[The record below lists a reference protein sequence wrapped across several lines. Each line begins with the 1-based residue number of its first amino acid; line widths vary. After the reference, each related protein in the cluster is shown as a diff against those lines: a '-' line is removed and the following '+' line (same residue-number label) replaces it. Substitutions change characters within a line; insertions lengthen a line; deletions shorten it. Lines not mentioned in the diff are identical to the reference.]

1 MEVLLLHNEK
11 AGNGSW
17 PRKDLLK
24 LVRRGGFEPRYI
36 PLRQALENPGML
48 DRGEF
53 VIVAGGDGAIRKVSL
68 ALLGRGRPIAPL
80 PLGTANNIV
89 RSFGLHGTP
98 EEIIAGWRAPKL
110 QPFDVGVAEGPWGK
124 RHFVEGIGIGLI
136 SRSIAV
142 IDEIDDISIYRLKKA
157 RHKLYRDVC
166 VATALAHEMHPLHAH
181 VSFDG
186 REVKEKFL
194 LLEILNI
201 QRAGPGLELAP
212 QASPSD
218 GRFDVVSVTESQRER
233 LIHTLKA
240 RLTDTKRIRSLT
252 TRRTREV
259 HVHITA
265 PCEMRLDDSTF
276 GVEADT
282 DVEITMKPG
291 ALEFV
296 LPGDPTPKDKAQ
308 KIKKEKEAADNS

>member
-1 MEVLLLHNEK
+1 MEVILLHNEK

-17 PRKDLLK
+17 PRKELLK
-24 LVRRGGFEPRYI
+24 AVRRGGYEPRYV
-36 PLRQALENPGML
+36 PLRLGLENPGML

-53 VIVAGGDGAIRKVSL
+53 VIIAGGDGAIRKAAL
-68 ALLGRGRPIAPL
+68 ALLDRGRPIAPL

-98 EEIIAGWRAPKL
+98 EEIIAGWQAPKL
-110 QPFDVGVAEGPWGK
+110 RPFDVGVAEGPWGK

-166 VATALAHEMHPLHAH
+166 VATALAHEMHPLHAQ

-186 REVKEKFL
+186 RDLREKFL

-201 QRAGPGLELAP
+201 RRAGPGLELAP

-259 HVHITA
+259 HLHIAA
-265 PCEMRLDDSTF
+265 PCEMRLDDGAF
-276 GVEADT
+276 RVEADT

-296 LPGDPTPKDKAQ
+296 LPGDPSPQ
-308 KIKKEKEAADNS
+308 EAARKSKKGKEPAGNS

>member
-1 MEVLLLHNEK
+1 MEVVLLHNEK

-17 PRKDLLK
+17 PRKDLVK
-24 LVRRGGFEPRYI
+24 LVRRAGFEPHYV
-36 PLRQALENPGML
+36 PLRLGLENPGML

-53 VIVAGGDGAIRKVSL
+53 VVVAGGDGAIRKAAL
-68 ALLGRGRPIAPL
+68 ALLGRDRPLAPL

-89 RSFGLHGTP
+89 RSFGLHGSP
-98 EEIIAGWRAPKL
+98 EEIVAGWKTPREK
-110 QPFDVGVAEGPWGK
+110 PFDVGVAEGPWGK

-142 IDEIDDISIYRLKKA
+142 IEEIDDISIYRLKKA

-166 VATALAHEMHPLHAH
+166 VATALAHEMHPLHAQ

-186 REVKEKFL
+186 RNVMERFL

-201 QRAGPGLELAP
+201 RRAGPGLELAP

-218 GRFDVVSVTESQRER
+218 GRFDVVSVTASQRER

-240 RLTDTKRIRSLT
+240 RLTDTRRVRSLT

-259 HVHITA
+259 HLHITA
-265 PCEMRLDDSTF
+265 PCEMRLDDSTMK
-276 GVEADT
+276 VDAET
-282 DVEITMKPG
+282 EVEITMKPG
-291 ALEFV
+291 ALEFI
-296 LPGDPTPKDKAQ
+296 LPGETPPPE
-308 KIKKEKEAADNS
+308 KKPEKNSAKKR